1 MRRADCAAA
10 FLLAVAVSARAEGPG
25 PELFGGYSYARIDDA
40 SRHGADTAFAFG
52 LKAPRTTEA
61 FAKGRAEFDPEKR
74 VAIYKEMQ
82 RAALEEVPIIGLA
95 WRSQGYGMD
104 KRVQGFKTL
113 PGALTTA
120 SGALLDEVSF
130 G

>member
-1 MRRADCAAA
+1 
-10 FLLAVAVSARAEGPG
+10 
-25 PELFGGYSYARIDDA
+25 
-40 SRHGADTAFAFG
+40 
-52 LKAPRTTEA
+52 
-61 FAKGRAEFDPEKR
+61 
-74 VAIYKEMQ
+74 MQ
-82 RAALEEVPIIGLA
+82 RAALEEVPIVGLA